1 MHHLTND
8 LGKRLH
14 SIRTAQGLCLRALS
28 GRAGV
33 SSAMICMIENGK
45 VNPSTGV
52 LLALARGLG
61 VTPLAILGDE
71 CSATSIAPQP
81 LQQLNGSTALNDRE
95 PTFVRSAARRPL
107 HQSGGVSW
115 YNLTPQAQGEIME
128 ISLEVE
134 SATARDSHPGVE
146 TCILMS
152 GSVII
157 EVEDHKYALTVG
169 DSLTFSS
176 TSEHRLVNVG
186 ETVARIL
193 WLHAFDNRGAEYDAI

>member
-1 MHHLTND
+1 
-8 LGKRLH
+8 
-14 SIRTAQGLCLRALS
+14 
-28 GRAGV
+28 
-33 SSAMICMIENGK
+33 MICMIENGK

-71 CSATSIAPQP
+71 CSATSIAPGP
-81 LQQLNGSTALNDRE
+81 LQQLENSSSSVDKN
-95 PTFVRSAARRPL
+95 PTFVGSADRRPL
-107 HQSGGVSW
+107 HRSGGVSW
-115 YNLTPQAQGEIME
+115 FNLTPQAQTEIME

-134 SATARDSHPGVE
+134 SATAGDSHPGVE

-152 GSVII
+152 GSVLI
-157 EVEDHKYALTVG
+157 EVEDQKYALTVG

-193 WLHAFDNRGAEYDAI
+193 WLHEFNNRGAEYDAI